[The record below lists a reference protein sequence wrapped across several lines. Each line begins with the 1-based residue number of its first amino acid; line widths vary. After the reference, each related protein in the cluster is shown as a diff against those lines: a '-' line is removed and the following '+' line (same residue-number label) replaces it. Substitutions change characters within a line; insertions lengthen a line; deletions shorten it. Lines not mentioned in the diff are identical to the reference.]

1 MYNWPKSVGCG
12 ACNGQRA
19 TRQLLYYPL
28 SYMFVH
34 IHIGWMVCMKSL
46 GECRFCSSN
55 HRSFRVRACVRV
67 RVRLS
72 PQRFLYR
79 IYATFF
85 YDYINNNGNAMVAQ
99 LLFASAL
106 KLAAAARI
114 KKKRICIY
122 LVRPRDSFRN
132 NNKYSTVTAREIVF
146 RVLHG
151 MSVLTFVVV
160 AAAAFIPFNELI
172 RAHR

>member
-1 MYNWPKSVGCG
+1 MFMFIKCTIYLRVEMIIKACDLMYNWPKSVGCG

-114 KKKRICIY
+114 KKKGFAFTWCA
-122 LVRPRDSFRN
+122 L
-132 NNKYSTVTAREIVF
+132 VTAFGIIINIRRWRREK
-146 RVLHG
+146 
-151 MSVLTFVVV
+151 
-160 AAAAFIPFNELI
+160 
-172 RAHR
+172 